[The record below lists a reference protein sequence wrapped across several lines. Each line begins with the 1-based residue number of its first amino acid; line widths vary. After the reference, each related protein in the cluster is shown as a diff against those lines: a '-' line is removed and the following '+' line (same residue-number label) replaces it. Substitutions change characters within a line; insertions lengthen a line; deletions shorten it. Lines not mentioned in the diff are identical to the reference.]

1 MLMGM
6 SVAYVMISSE
16 LGHEEKVVE
25 RLEKIE
31 QIVEIFVV
39 YGIYDI
45 IAKVKF
51 NERDELRN
59 LILGKIREIEY
70 IKSTETLET
79 Y

>member
-1 MLMGM
+1 M
-6 SVAYVMISSE
+6 SFAYIMISSE
-16 LGHEEKVVE
+16 LGHEEKVVKE
-25 RLEKIE
+25 LEKIE

-51 NERDELRN
+51 NERNELRN
-59 LILGKIREIEY
+59 LVLGKIREINF

>member
-1 MLMGM
+1 M

-25 RLEKIE
+25 HLEKIE